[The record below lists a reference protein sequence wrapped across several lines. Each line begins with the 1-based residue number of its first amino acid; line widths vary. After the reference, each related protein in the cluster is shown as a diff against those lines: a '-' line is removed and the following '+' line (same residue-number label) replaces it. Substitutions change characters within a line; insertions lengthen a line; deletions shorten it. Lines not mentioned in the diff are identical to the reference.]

1 MAIYKGQTQ
10 LNRIKPV
17 TGENGEAWALRDLGS
32 KVKFIGPQ
40 QREFFQWKLDVSGN
54 ISIGH

>member
-17 TGENGEAWALRDLGS
+17 TGENQEACAFRDLRREL
-32 KVKFIGPQ
+32 KFIGHQ
-40 QREFFQWKLDVSGN
+40 KSKRVFSME
-54 ISIGH
+54 IGC

>member
-17 TGENGEAWALRDLGS
+17 TGESWGVVRTHGLKDLRGKLE
-32 KVKFIGPQ
+32 FIRH
-40 QREFFQWKLDVSGN
+40 QRR
-54 ISIGH
+54 